1 MKKTAL
7 ALALATSLVIPFA
20 ANAVASDRMPPHIT
34 VTGEGQATMA
44 PDIAILTIAV
54 MREAKTARDALTAN
68 NDAMA
73 AVIAAMK
80 SSGIAERDLQTTG
93 IQINPR
99 YDYPQK
105 PDGSQEAVLA
115 AYQVTNTLSVRIR
128 DIEKTGEILDKSVSL
143 GVNQGGDI
151 SFSNEN
157 PAQAREE
164 ARKKAVA
171 DAIAKAKTLAEA
183 AGVSLGNV
191 LQISETAPISPP
203 MPIAQAKFRA
213 EAAGAPVQ
221 AGENSYVVQVNMTY
235 ELRP

>member
-7 ALALATSLVIPFA
+7 ALALAASLAIPFA
-20 ANAVASDRMPPHIT
+20 AHAQGPDRMPPRIS
-34 VTGEGQATMA
+34 VTGEGEATMA
-44 PDIAILTIAV
+44 PDIALLTISV

-73 AVIAAMK
+73 AVIAAIK
-80 SSGIAERDLQTTG
+80 SSGVAENDLQTTG

-105 PDGSQEAVLA
+105 PDGGQEAVLA
-115 AYQVTNTLSVRIR
+115 AYQVTNTLTVRIR
-128 DIEKTGEILDKSVSL
+128 DIAKTGEILDKSVSL
-143 GVNQGGDI
+143 GVNQGGGI
-151 SFSNEN
+151 AFSNEN

-164 ARKKAVA
+164 ARKLAVA

-191 LQISETAPISPP
+191 LEISEMSFASPP
-203 MPIAQAKFRA
+203 MPLAQAKFRA
-213 EAAGAPVQ
+213 DLAAAPVE
-221 AGENSYVVQVNMTY
+221 AGENAYRVQVNMIY
-235 ELRP
+235 EFK

>member
-7 ALALATSLVIPFA
+7 ALALAASLAIPFA
-20 ANAVASDRMPPHIT
+20 AHAQGPDRMPPRIS
-34 VTGEGQATMA
+34 VTGEGEATMA
-44 PDIAILTIAV
+44 PDIALLTISV

-73 AVIAAMK
+73 AVIAAIK
-80 SSGIAERDLQTTG
+80 SSGVAENDLQTTG

-105 PDGSQEAVLA
+105 PDGGQEAVLA
-115 AYQVTNTLSVRIR
+115 AYQVTNTLTVRIR
-128 DIEKTGEILDKSVSL
+128 DIAKTGEILDKSVSL
-143 GVNQGGDI
+143 GVNQGGGI
-151 SFSNEN
+151 AFSNEN

-164 ARKKAVA
+164 ARKLAVA

-191 LQISETAPISPP
+191 LEISEMSFASPP
-203 MPIAQAKFRA
+203 MPLAQAKFRA
-213 EAAGAPVQ
+213 DLAAAPVE
-221 AGENSYVVQVNMTY
+221 AGKT
-235 ELRP
+235 LTAFK

>member
-7 ALALATSLVIPFA
+7 ALALAASLAIPFA
-20 ANAVASDRMPPHIT
+20 AHAQGPDRMPPRIS
-34 VTGEGQATMA
+34 VTGEGEATMA
-44 PDIAILTIAV
+44 PDIALLTISV

-73 AVIAAMK
+73 AVIAAIK
-80 SSGIAERDLQTTG
+80 SSGVAENDLQTTG

-105 PDGSQEAVLA
+105 PDGGQEAVLA
-115 AYQVTNTLSVRIR
+115 AYQVTNTLTVRIR
-128 DIEKTGEILDKSVSL
+128 DIAKTGEILDKSVSL
-143 GVNQGGDI
+143 GVNQGGGI
-151 SFSNEN
+151 TFSNEN

-164 ARKKAVA
+164 ARKLAVA

-191 LQISETAPISPP
+191 LEISEMSFASPP
-203 MPIAQAKFRA
+203 MPLAQAKFRA
-213 EAAGAPVQ
+213 DSAAAPVE
-221 AGENSYVVQVNMTY
+221 AGENAYRVQVNMIY
-235 ELRP
+235 ELK

>member
-1 MKKTAL
+1 MKKAAL
-7 ALALATSLVIPFA
+7 AIALAATLALPFA
-20 ANAVASDRMPPHIT
+20 AHAQGRNMRPPHIT
-34 VTGEGQATMA
+34 VTGEGEATMA

-73 AVIAAMK
+73 AVVAAMK
-80 SSGIAERDLQTTG
+80 SSGIADRDLQTAG

-105 PDGSQEAVLA
+105 PDGGQEAVLA

-151 SFSNEN
+151 TFLNEN
-157 PAQAREE
+157 PAQAQEE

-171 DAIAKAKTLAEA
+171 DAIAKAKTLAQA

-191 LQISETAPISPP
+191 LEISETNPVAPP
-203 MPIAQAKFRA
+203 MPMAQAKFRA
-213 EAAGAPVQ
+213 DAAAPPVE
-221 AGENSYVVQVNMTY
+221 AGENVYRVQVTVSY
-235 ELRP
+235 ELR